1 MPARGLLSKFPERE
15 QEDKS
20 DERMLV
26 LDQWQR
32 NTFGFTM
39 LNKKPPRA
47 QELRD
52 RGAWFETASVL
63 LGVALL
69 TVFGQGRW
77 GEFHGLPRA
86 FRVIRR
92 TAQKTI
98 ESLRVEGFTF
108 EQLAG
113 D

>member
-52 RGAWFETASVL
+52 RGAWF
-63 LGVALL
+63 
-69 TVFGQGRW
+69 
-77 GEFHGLPRA
+77 
-86 FRVIRR
+86 
-92 TAQKTI
+92 
-98 ESLRVEGFTF
+98 
-108 EQLAG
+108 
-113 D
+113 